1 MRREEEEVRRIV
13 LCIVR
18 KEKVESMKVIKVRKL
33 RWHERQFFIHRTL
46 RIASKSRW
54 PNVQKYRQRFREGK
68 KKLLFAATNV
78 C

>member
-18 KEKVESMKVIKVRKL
+18 KEKVESMKVIKVSKL

-46 RIASKSRW
+46 RVASKSRW
-54 PNVQKYRQRFREGK
+54 PNVQQFREGK